1 MVEVMVLDTGEYVL
15 GTAGEVHLETCI
27 KDLQER
33 FARIKLLVRIVEMVP
48 SRPFA
53 SLTT

>member
-33 FARIKLLVRIVEMVP
+33 FARIKLEVQPLIPAAAE
-48 SRPFA
+48 SGA
-53 SLTT
+53 